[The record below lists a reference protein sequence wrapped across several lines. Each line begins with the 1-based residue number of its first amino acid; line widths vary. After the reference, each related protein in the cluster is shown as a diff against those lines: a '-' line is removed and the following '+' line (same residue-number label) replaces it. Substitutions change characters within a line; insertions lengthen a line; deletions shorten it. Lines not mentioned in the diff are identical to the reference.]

1 MTTIQT
7 INNDYF
13 EQVVAVYL
21 RPGMMPGYC
30 VDGSNVIES
39 IVNKVKRLVNNETLW
54 NGYSQLGMEWVQK
67 YGLKRSDMINRYDE
81 LYSSL

>member
-39 IVNKVKRLVNNETLW
+39 IVNKVLSVTL
-54 NGYSQLGMEWVQK
+54 LLLCVK
-67 YGLKRSDMINRYDE
+67 D
-81 LYSSL
+81 

>member
-1 MTTIQT
+1 MTTIQIQT

-39 IVNKVKRLVNNETLW
+39 IVNKVLSVTL
-54 NGYSQLGMEWVQK
+54 LLLCVK
-67 YGLKRSDMINRYDE
+67 D
-81 LYSSL
+81 